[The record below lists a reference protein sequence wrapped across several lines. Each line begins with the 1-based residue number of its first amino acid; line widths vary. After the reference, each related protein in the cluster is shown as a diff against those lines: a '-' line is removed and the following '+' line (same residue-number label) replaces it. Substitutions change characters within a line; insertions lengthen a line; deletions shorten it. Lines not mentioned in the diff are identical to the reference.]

1 MSEIDIASEIAKALQ
16 DYSNEVALAVD
27 KEAKKAASKLAKELR
42 KTSPR
47 RLHTINK
54 DGEDVDGK
62 HYADGWK
69 QRQTEN
75 SGTVS
80 EYTVYNAFKPSI
92 THLLEFGHAI
102 NGGTQRVKAYP
113 HIAQAEE
120 KAVNSFVEQ
129 VEKAIEEA
137 GR

>member
-1 MSEIDIASEIAKALQ
+1 MSDIDISAEILTALQ
-16 DYSNEVALAVD
+16 EYSTELALAVNTQ
-27 KEAKKAASKLAKELR
+27 AKKAASKLAKELR
-42 KTSPR
+42 NTSPR
-47 RLHTINK
+47 RVHTINK

-113 HIAQAEE
+113 HIAQAKE

>member
-1 MSEIDIASEIAKALQ
+1 MSEIDIASEITKALQ

-27 KEAKKAASKLAKELR
+27 KEAKKAASKLARELR
-42 KTSPR
+42 DTSPR
-47 RLHTINK
+47 RNHSR
-54 DGEDVDGK
+54 K

-69 QRQTEN
+69 QRQTEK
-75 SGTVS
+75 SKTVS
-80 EYTVYNAFKPSI
+80 EYTVYNADKPGL

-120 KAVNSFVEQ
+120 KAVNNFVEQ
-129 VEKAIEEA
+129 VEKVIEEA
-137 GR
+137 GK